1 MGGLP
6 IVRHD
11 RQANGSMFKSVVIVI
26 ALGLGKFSHGLL
38 DVASCFVAKVFDL
51 LAQLK
56 LHSTDLGHVA
66 SEHEKHVDFIV
77 ELLKHS
83 QLELAP
89 VFQDELLLAVQLRTR
104 SEEHTSE
111 LQSLM
116 RISYA
121 VFCLKNKKQTHHF
134 YHPHPPTQPPNSRSE
149 H

>member
-1 MGGLP
+1 
-6 IVRHD
+6 
-11 RQANGSMFKSVVIVI
+11 MFKSVVIVI

-104 SEEHTSE
+104 SEERRVGQECVSTCRSRWSPYH
-111 LQSLM
+111 
-116 RISYA
+116 Y
-121 VFCLKNKKQTHHF
+121 KKKQ
-134 YHPHPPTQPPNSRSE
+134 YLIRQQCSNIIKYQYVSPN
-149 H
+149 

>member
-66 SEHEKHVDFIV
+66 SEHEKHVDLIV

-89 VFQDELLLAVQLRTR
+89 VFQAELLLAVQLRTLR
-104 SEEHTSE
+104 PRRIFPP
-111 LQSLM
+111 SLD
-116 RISYA
+116 RKSTR
-121 VFCLKNKKQTHHF
+121 L
-134 YHPHPPTQPPNSRSE
+134 NSS

>member
-1 MGGLP
+1 MLRMGGLP
-6 IVRHD
+6 SVRHD

-38 DVASCFVAKVFDL
+38 GVASCFVAKVFDL

-77 ELLKHS
+77 ELLTHS
-83 QLELAP
+83 
-89 VFQDELLLAVQLRTR
+89 R

-111 LQSLM
+111 LQSLL

-121 VFCLKNKKQTHHF
+121 VFCLKKKTK
-134 YHPHPPTQPPNSRSE
+134 S
-149 H
+149 

>member
-1 MGGLP
+1 MLRMGGLP
-6 IVRHD
+6 SVRHD

-51 LAQLK
+51 LAQLT

-77 ELLKHS
+77 ELLKNS
-83 QLELAP
+83 QLEL
-89 VFQDELLLAVQLRTR
+89 R

-111 LQSLM
+111 LKSLI
-116 RISYA
+116 RIPYT
-121 VFCLKNKKQTHHF
+121 VL
-134 YHPHPPTQPPNSRSE
+134 
-149 H
+149 